1 MSNLVSVTML
11 LQYAAENFA
20 LFSGGLF
27 SGAAIYISLTEHP
40 PRTLLSLSSILA
52 LYRTNASR
60 IRAVLTTL
68 AAMTALAAIL
78 ASALGAGI
86 GWLVGGAIHAAAVV
100 FLLTNGARISEEL
113 DDLGAGSEFEA
124 RGKRLLQRQAL
135 HYSILSLAGLIAQ
148 GLFILKP

>member
-1 MSNLVSVTML
+1 MSNVLSVTML
-11 LQYAAENFA
+11 LQYALENFA

-40 PRTLLSLSSILA
+40 PRTLLSFSSILA
-52 LYRTNASR
+52 LYRTNAAR

-68 AAMTALAAIL
+68 AAVTALAAIV
-78 ASALGAGI
+78 AAMLGSGI

-113 DDLGAGSEFEA
+113 DGLGTGPGSEA
-124 RGKRLLQRQAL
+124 AGKKLLQRQAM
-135 HYSILSLAGLIAQ
+135 HYSLLSLAGLVAQ